1 MCTSLETSPTTA
13 PSQRRAYALVWADE
27 PGAHRSVVSLK
38 SDYQIIAAA
47 VDEQMIKE
55 NIYDL
60 AMGKT
65 PFVSV
70 DIIKGTSQRVRE
82 CLEFGEDARKVAS
95 DPNAGGQSIVS
106 EAFSM
111 EHLSRRFGA
120 RHVVTEMEITYWNYN
135 WKKVDYL
142 CDIRGNRIGVSVSR
156 AMGFPTPDRFK
167 FTDAERLVKKKLR
180 GLLVAMQG
188 VDDDHRQDMA
198 ILHIFCQTQ
207 EIAGLMQLACLQ
219 YFNGSDDGYGVD
231 SSGILVLLT
240 VCESIPEIFEDDHSV
255 LANTKGDEAGHQQ
268 PAAAAAE
275 D

>member
-1 MCTSLETSPTTA
+1 MCAQTVQTI
-13 PSQRRAYALVWADE
+13 QQHNRRAYSLVWADE
-27 PGAHRSVVSLK
+27 SGANRSVVSLK

-65 PFVSV
+65 PFVCV
-70 DIIKGTSQRVRE
+70 DEIRGNSKTVRAR
-82 CLEFGEDARKVAS
+82 LEFGDDARKVAS

-111 EHLSRRFGA
+111 EHLNRRFGA
-120 RHVVTEMEITYWNYN
+120 RHVVTEMEITYWNTN

-142 CDIRGNRIGVSVSR
+142 CDLRGARIGVSVSR
-156 AMGFPTPDRFK
+156 AMGFPSPESFK
-167 FTDAERLVKKKLR
+167 YQDAERLIKKKLR

-198 ILHIFCQTQ
+198 ILHIFCQSQ

-219 YFNGSDDGYGVD
+219 YFSGADDGYGID

-240 VCESIPEIFEDDHSV
+240 VCEDIPEIFADDHS
-255 LANTKGDEAGHQQ
+255 LLSNTTTQ
-268 PAAAAAE
+268 AAAAADGE
-275 D
+275 DSSS